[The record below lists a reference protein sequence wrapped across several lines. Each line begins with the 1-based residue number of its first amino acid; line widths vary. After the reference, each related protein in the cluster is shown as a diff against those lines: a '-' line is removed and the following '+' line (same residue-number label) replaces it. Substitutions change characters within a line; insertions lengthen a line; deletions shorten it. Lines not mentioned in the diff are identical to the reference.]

1 MNKFV
6 LLNFFTISASLCF
19 AQQQVTT
26 KYLDSLSSSIDK
38 DNSQLIKMVYDTVG
52 ISKDST
58 APFSMY
64 QIKQKAG
71 QIYKIERNGQG
82 QCKVHMEYYFA
93 NKNVFK
99 IVAKMYCSGTTT
111 WDSVIYYDNG
121 ISFDQVAHGNPLYGP
136 YFKQEADDLL
146 KKFGQ

>member
-6 LLNFFTISASLCF
+6 LLISFTISTSLCL
-19 AQQQVTT
+19 AQQQVT
-26 KYLDSLSSSIDK
+26 KQYLDSLSSSIDK

-52 ISKDST
+52 LSKDST
-58 APFSMY
+58 VPFSIY

-71 QIYKIERNGQG
+71 RISKIERNGQG
-82 QCKVHMEYYFA
+82 QCKVHMEYYFVD
-93 NKNVFK
+93 KNIFK
-99 IVAKMYCSGTTT
+99 IIAKMYCSGTTT
-111 WDSVIYYDNG
+111 WDSIIYYDNG

-136 YFKQEADDLL
+136 YFKQAADDLL